1 MKKELR
7 NKKKKGFTLVEL
19 IVVIV
24 ILGILA
30 ALAIPRLGGA
40 TNDAAKNADA
50 ASIRTMQSAISMAE
64 AAGELD
70 LNGKTAPTADS
81 IKAAIEP
88 KYIAEIPKSKTKDS
102 VGWTVTIGTTAP
114 YTVNIA
120 VTDKSGTAT
129 WKN

>member
-64 AAGELD
+64 AAGELN
-70 LNGKTAPTADS
+70 LNGTTAPTADS
-81 IKAAIEP
+81 IKAAIAP
-88 KYIAEIPKSKTKDS
+88 KYIAEIPKSKTKGS
-102 VGWTVTIGTTAP
+102 LGWTVTIGSAAP
-114 YTVNIA
+114 YTVKIE
-120 VTDKSGTAT
+120 VTESGTAT
-129 WKN
+129 WGN

>member
-64 AAGELD
+64 AAGELE
-70 LNGKTAPTADS
+70 LNGTTPPTEDS

-88 KYIAEIPKSKTKDS
+88 KYIAKIPKSKTKDS
-102 VGWTVTIGTTAP
+102 LGWTVTIGSKAP
-114 YTVNIA
+114 YTVEIA
-120 VTDKSGTAT
+120 VTEKGGKAT
-129 WKN
+129 WGN